1 MEEITFGKLMENV
14 LPGTELVNN
23 SVSPEQYGIW
33 TGKSLTL
40 NERQYGFIFNSTVKT
55 MVSISWD
62 TVSHWR
68 IRENSDG
75 SPICIGAVPTLLA
88 EAAGQQR
95 SEMLLANRRAE
106 NLESQARRFKS
117 NVQEALHN
125 WAEQNIDL
133 SDESKLSDFNEMMSD
148 LDMEGLKQEY
158 TVSITVT
165 YSAEV
170 TVEATSEEN
179 AREEVDNNLSDYL
192 YDAIDVSY
200 YEDYEIG
207 HIEKS

>member
-40 NERQYGFIFNSTVKT
+40 HERQYGFIFNSTVKT

-68 IRENSDG
+68 IREHGDG

-133 SDESKLSDFNEMMSD
+133 SDESKVSDFNEMMSD

-165 YSAEV
+165 YNVEV
-170 TVEATSEEN
+170 TVEGTSEEN
-179 AREEVDNNLSDYL
+179 AREEVDNNLGDYL

>member
-68 IRENSDG
+68 IREHGDG

-133 SDESKLSDFNEMMSD
+133 SDESKVSDFNEMMSD

-165 YSAEV
+165 YNVEV
-170 TVEATSEEN
+170 TVEGTSEEN
-179 AREEVDNNLSDYL
+179 AREEVDNNLGDYL